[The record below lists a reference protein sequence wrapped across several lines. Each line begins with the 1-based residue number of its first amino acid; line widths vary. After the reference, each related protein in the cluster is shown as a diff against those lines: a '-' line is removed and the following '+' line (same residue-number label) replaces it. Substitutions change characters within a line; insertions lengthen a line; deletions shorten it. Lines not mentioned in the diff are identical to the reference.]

1 MHVHEPSSC
10 IAEDM
15 TSCLEDQPHQLR
27 RHILAH
33 ILEPQVAQ
41 AVVHLVER
49 QEMEAADLAQVV
61 EQRISNNVEDCP
73 PQVAEALD
81 SAVDAVDAVVE
92 LVEALVVV
100 LVAQALVVV
109 HEALVV
115 VLEVGEGDDVE
126 EGGEHADEDAND
138 VVEDVAV
145 VQVVED
151 LRMEVAMQRRH
162 VPKHRGEGSIQDS
175 LDMDRSEVVLVL
187 DVRVLVEVHVV
198 VDALGVVDVDAL
210 VAAHKLVDSLVVV
223 DHLVESAMA
232 QAEYHLVEPAMA
244 QAEYP
249 DLPQRLEVANRLA
262 ASMVRW
268 EVDLSGLFGLLGSG
282 RLEVSSHVLET
293 TRLTHL
299 HHFPHLSQCLL
310 SPNFLLLFSSSSPSL
325 FFPFHLSFHSS
336 SFCLSSWLLIVIV
349 NQNRATVNVS
359 GARGQALE
367 STRPPTSSSAR
378 CNE

>member
-1 MHVHEPSSC
+1 M
-10 IAEDM
+10 A
-15 TSCLEDQPHQLR
+15 
-27 RHILAH
+27 
-33 ILEPQVAQ
+33 QVLN
-41 AVVHLVER
+41 LVER
-49 QEMEAADLAQVV
+49 QEMEAVDLAQVV
-61 EQRISNNVEDCP
+61 EQRISNNVEDGL
-73 PQVAEALD
+73 PQAGALD

-92 LVEALVVV
+92 LVEVLVVV

-109 HEALVV
+109 LEEALGVVLGGGLVV
-115 VLEVGEGDDVE
+115 VLEGGEGDDGA
-126 EGGEHADEDAND
+126 EGGGHADEDAND

-151 LRMEVAMQRRH
+151 LRMEAAMQRRH

-175 LDMDRSEVVLVL
+175 LDRDRLEAVLVL
-187 DVRVLVEVHVV
+187 DVQRLVEVHVV
-198 VDALGVVDVDAL
+198 VDALDVVDVDAL
-210 VAAHKLVDSLVVV
+210 VAGHKLVDSLAVA
-223 DHLVESAMA
+223 DHLVESAMG
-232 QAEYHLVEPAMA
+232 

-268 EVDLSGLFGLLGSG
+268 QADLSGLFGLSGSG

-299 HHFPHLSQCLL
+299 HHFPHLSQCSL

-325 FFPFHLSFHSS
+325 FFPFPLSFHSS

-349 NQNRATVNVS
+349 NQRVTLNVS
-359 GARGQALE
+359 DGACGQALE
-367 STRPPTSSSAR
+367 STQPPTSSSAR

>member
-1 MHVHEPSSC
+1 MSHLAAYLRNP
-10 IAEDM
+10 EDM

-33 ILEPQVAQ
+33 ILEEFEVAQ

-49 QEMEAADLAQVV
+49 QEMEAVDLAQVV
-61 EQRISNNVEDCP
+61 EQRISNNVEDGL

-81 SAVDAVDAVVE
+81 SADAVDAVVE

-100 LVAQALVVV
+100 L
-109 HEALVV
+109 EG
-115 VLEVGEGDDVE
+115 GEGDDVE
-126 EGGEHADEDAND
+126 EGGEHAGEDAND

-145 VQVVED
+145 VRVVED
-151 LRMEVAMQRRH
+151 LRMEAAMQHRH

-175 LDMDRSEVVLVL
+175 LDMDRSEEVLVL
-187 DVRVLVEVHVV
+187 DVQVLVEVHVV

-210 VAAHKLVDSLVVV
+210 VAVHKLVDSLVVV
-223 DHLVESAMA
+223 DHLVES
-232 QAEYHLVEPAMA
+232 AMA

-268 EVDLSGLFGLLGSG
+268 QVDLSGLSGLFGLLGSG

-293 TRLTHL
+293 TRRTHL
-299 HHFPHLSQCLL
+299 HHFLRLSQCSL
-310 SPNFLLLFSSSSPSL
+310 SPNFLLLFSFSSPSL

-349 NQNRATVNVS
+349 NQNRATLNVS
-359 GARGQALE
+359 GACGQALE
-367 STRPPTSSSAR
+367 STQPPTSSSAR